1 MLDPDLTVSMEPI
14 PDDADVKD
22 YPRYWLPESVYQVLK
37 WTALVLMPLASVI
50 YTALA
55 GVWGWGGANEIAA
68 TLQIVGVA
76 IGVTIGVSELKAKQ

>member
-1 MLDPDLTVSMEPI
+1 MTEPVDI
-14 PDDADVKD
+14 PDDAEVKD
-22 YPRYWLPESVYQVLK
+22 YPRYWLPEPVYQVLK

-76 IGVTIGVSELKAKQ
+76 IGVTIGVSEISSIARK

>member
-1 MLDPDLTVSMEPI
+1 MNDLVDI
-14 PDDADVKD
+14 PDDVEVSD
-22 YPRYWLPESVYQVLK
+22 YPRYWLPEPVYQMLK

-76 IGVTIGVSELKAKQ
+76 IGVIIGVSEISSLARR

>member
-1 MLDPDLTVSMEPI
+1 MTELVDI
-14 PDDADVKD
+14 PDDAEVKD
-22 YPRYWLPESVYQVLK
+22 YPSYWLPEPVYQVLK

-76 IGVTIGVSELKAKQ
+76 IGVTIGVSEISSIAHK

>member
-1 MLDPDLTVSMEPI
+1 MDELVDI
-14 PDDADVKD
+14 PDDAEVKD
-22 YPRYWLPESVYQVLK
+22 YPRYWLPGPVYQVLK

-55 GVWGWGGANEIAA
+55 GVWGWGGANEVAA

-76 IGVTIGVSELKAKQ
+76 IGVTIGVSELGSLARR

>member
-1 MLDPDLTVSMEPI
+1 MTELVDI
-14 PDDADVKD
+14 PDDVEVTD
-22 YPRYWLPESVYQVLK
+22 YPRYWLPEPVYQVLK
-37 WTALVLMPLASVI
+37 WTALVLMPLTSVI

-76 IGVTIGVSELKAKQ
+76 IGVTIGVSEISSIARK

>member
-1 MLDPDLTVSMEPI
+1 MTELVDI
-14 PDDADVKD
+14 PDDTEVKD
-22 YPRYWLPESVYQVLK
+22 YPRYWLPEPVYQVLK

-55 GVWGWGGANEIAA
+55 GVWGWGGANEVAA

-76 IGVTIGVSELKAKQ
+76 IGVTIGVSEISSIARK

>member
-1 MLDPDLTVSMEPI
+1 MNDLVDI
-14 PDDADVKD
+14 PDDVEVSD
-22 YPRYWLPESVYQVLK
+22 YPRYWLPEPVYQVLK
-37 WTALVLMPLASVI
+37 WTALVPMPLASVI

-76 IGVTIGVSELKAKQ
+76 IGVTIGVSEISSLARR

>member
-1 MLDPDLTVSMEPI
+1 
-14 PDDADVKD
+14 
-22 YPRYWLPESVYQVLK
+22 
-37 WTALVLMPLASVI
+37 MPLASVI

-76 IGVTIGVSELKAKQ
+76 IGVTIGVSEISSIARK

>member
-1 MLDPDLTVSMEPI
+1 MNDLVDI
-14 PDDADVKD
+14 PDDVEVSD
-22 YPRYWLPESVYQVLK
+22 YPRYRLPEPVYQMLK

-76 IGVTIGVSELKAKQ
+76 IGVTIGVSEISSLARR

>member
-1 MLDPDLTVSMEPI
+1 MDELVDI
-14 PDDADVKD
+14 PDDAEVKD
-22 YPRYWLPESVYQVLK
+22 YPRYWPPEPVYQVLK

-76 IGVTIGVSELKAKQ
+76 IGVTIGVSEISSIARK

>member
-1 MLDPDLTVSMEPI
+1 MTELVDI
-14 PDDADVKD
+14 PDDTEVSD
-22 YPRYWLPESVYQVLK
+22 YPRYWLPEPVYQVLK

-76 IGVTIGVSELKAKQ
+76 IGATIGVSEISSIAHK

>member
-1 MLDPDLTVSMEPI
+1 MNEIADI
-14 PDDADVKD
+14 PDDVEVTD
-22 YPRYWLPESVYQVLK
+22 YPRYWMPEPVYQVLK

-55 GVWGWGGANEIAA
+55 GVWGLGGANEIAA

-76 IGVTIGVSELKAKQ
+76 IGVTIGVSEISSIARK

>member
-1 MLDPDLTVSMEPI
+1 MNDHVDI
-14 PDDADVKD
+14 PDDVEVSD
-22 YPRYWLPESVYQVLK
+22 YPRYWLPEPVYQMLK

-76 IGVTIGVSELKAKQ
+76 IGVTIGVSEISSIARK

>member
-1 MLDPDLTVSMEPI
+1 MNDPVDI
-14 PDDADVKD
+14 PDDVEVSD
-22 YPRYWLPESVYQVLK
+22 YPRYWLPEPVYQVLK

-76 IGVTIGVSELKAKQ
+76 IGVTIGVSEISSLARR

>member
-1 MLDPDLTVSMEPI
+1 MDELVDI
-14 PDDADVKD
+14 PDDAEVKD
-22 YPRYWLPESVYQVLK
+22 YPRYWLPEPAYQVLK

-76 IGVTIGVSELKAKQ
+76 IGVTIGVSEISSIARK

>member
-1 MLDPDLTVSMEPI
+1 MTELVDI
-14 PDDADVKD
+14 PDDTEVSD
-22 YPRYWLPESVYQVLK
+22 YPRYWLPEPVYQALK

-76 IGVTIGVSELKAKQ
+76 IGVTIGVSEISSIARK

>member
-1 MLDPDLTVSMEPI
+1 MNEIADI
-14 PDDADVKD
+14 PDDVEVTD
-22 YPRYWLPESVYQVLK
+22 YPRYWLPEPVYQVLK

-76 IGVTIGVSELKAKQ
+76 IGVTIGVSEISSIAHK

>member
-1 MLDPDLTVSMEPI
+1 MTELVDI
-14 PDDADVKD
+14 PDDTEVKD
-22 YPRYWLPESVYQVLK
+22 YPRYWLPEPVYQVLK

-76 IGVTIGVSELKAKQ
+76 IGVTIGVSEISSIARK

>member
-1 MLDPDLTVSMEPI
+1 MDELVDI
-14 PDDADVKD
+14 PDDVEVKD
-22 YPRYWLPESVYQVLK
+22 YPRYWLPEPVYQVLK

-55 GVWGWGGANEIAA
+55 GVWGWGGANEVAA

-76 IGVTIGVSELKAKQ
+76 IGVTIGVSEISSIARK

>member
-1 MLDPDLTVSMEPI
+1 
-14 PDDADVKD
+14 
-22 YPRYWLPESVYQVLK
+22 
-37 WTALVLMPLASVI
+37 MPLASVI

-76 IGVTIGVSELKAKQ
+76 IGVTIGVSELSNIAHK

>member
-1 MLDPDLTVSMEPI
+1 MNDLVDI
-14 PDDADVKD
+14 PDAVEVSD
-22 YPRYWLPESVYQVLK
+22 YPRYWLPEPVYQVLK

-76 IGVTIGVSELKAKQ
+76 IGATIGVSEISSLARR

>member
-1 MLDPDLTVSMEPI
+1 MTEIVDI
-14 PDDADVKD
+14 PDDTEVSD
-22 YPRYWLPESVYQVLK
+22 YPRYWLPEPVYQVLK

-50 YTALA
+50 YTVLA

-76 IGVTIGVSELKAKQ
+76 IGVTIGVSELSSIARK

>member
-1 MLDPDLTVSMEPI
+1 MDDLVDIPEDVEVS
-14 PDDADVKD
+14 D
-22 YPRYWLPESVYQVLK
+22 YPKYWLPEPVYQVLK

-55 GVWGWGGANEIAA
+55 GVWGWGGANEVAA

-76 IGVTIGVSELKAKQ
+76 IGVTIGVSELGSLTRR

>member
-1 MLDPDLTVSMEPI
+1 MDELVDI
-14 PDDADVKD
+14 PDDVEVSD
-22 YPRYWLPESVYQVLK
+22 YPKYWLPEPAYQVLK
-37 WTALVLMPLASVI
+37 WTALVLMPLASLI

-76 IGVTIGVSELKAKQ
+76 IGVTIGVSELSSIARK

>member
-1 MLDPDLTVSMEPI
+1 MTELVDI
-14 PDDADVKD
+14 PDDTEVSD
-22 YPRYWLPESVYQVLK
+22 YPRYWLPEPVYQVLK

-55 GVWGWGGANEIAA
+55 GVWGWGGANEISA

-76 IGVTIGVSELKAKQ
+76 IGVTIGVSEISSLARR

>member
-1 MLDPDLTVSMEPI
+1 MTELVDI
-14 PDDADVKD
+14 PDDTEVSD
-22 YPRYWLPESVYQVLK
+22 YPRYWLPEPVYQALK

-76 IGVTIGVSELKAKQ
+76 IGVTIGVSEISSLARR

>member
-1 MLDPDLTVSMEPI
+1 MDEPVDI
-14 PDDADVKD
+14 PDDVEVSD
-22 YPRYWLPESVYQVLK
+22 YPKYWLPEPVYQVLK

-76 IGVTIGVSELKAKQ
+76 IGVTIGVSELSSIARK

>member
-1 MLDPDLTVSMEPI
+1 MDGLVDI
-14 PDDADVKD
+14 PDDAEVKD
-22 YPRYWLPESVYQVLK
+22 YPRYWLPEPAYQVLK

-76 IGVTIGVSELKAKQ
+76 IGVTIGVSEISSIARK

>member
-1 MLDPDLTVSMEPI
+1 MDELVDI
-14 PDDADVKD
+14 PDDVEVSD
-22 YPRYWLPESVYQVLK
+22 YPRYWLPEPVYQMLK

-76 IGVTIGVSELKAKQ
+76 IGVTIGVSEISSLARR

>member
-1 MLDPDLTVSMEPI
+1 MDELVDI
-14 PDDADVKD
+14 PDDAEVKD
-22 YPRYWLPESVYQVLK
+22 YPRYWLPEPVYQVLK

-68 TLQIVGVA
+68 TLQIVGVS
-76 IGVTIGVSELKAKQ
+76 IGVTIGVSEISSIARK

>member
-1 MLDPDLTVSMEPI
+1 MTELVDI
-14 PDDADVKD
+14 PDDTEVKD
-22 YPRYWLPESVYQVLK
+22 YPRYWLPEPVYQVLK

-76 IGVTIGVSELKAKQ
+76 IGVTIGVSEISSIAHK

>member
-1 MLDPDLTVSMEPI
+1 MDELVDI
-14 PDDADVKD
+14 PDDVEVTD
-22 YPRYWLPESVYQVLK
+22 YPRYWLPEPVYQVLK

-76 IGVTIGVSELKAKQ
+76 IGVTIGVSEISSIARK

>member
-1 MLDPDLTVSMEPI
+1 MTELVDI
-14 PDDADVKD
+14 PDDTEVKD
-22 YPRYWLPESVYQVLK
+22 YPRYWLPDPVYQVLK

-76 IGVTIGVSELKAKQ
+76 IGVTIGVSEISSIARK

>member
-1 MLDPDLTVSMEPI
+1 MNDHVDI
-14 PDDADVKD
+14 PDDVEVSD
-22 YPRYWLPESVYQVLK
+22 YPRYWLPEPVYQMLK

-76 IGVTIGVSELKAKQ
+76 IGVTIGVSEISSLARR

>member
-1 MLDPDLTVSMEPI
+1 MTELVDI
-14 PDDADVKD
+14 PDDVEVTD
-22 YPRYWLPESVYQVLK
+22 YPRYWLPEPVYQVLK

-76 IGVTIGVSELKAKQ
+76 IGVTIGVSEISSIAHK

>member
-1 MLDPDLTVSMEPI
+1 MDGLVDI
-14 PDDADVKD
+14 PDDAEVKD
-22 YPRYWLPESVYQVLK
+22 YPRYWLPEPAYQVLK
-37 WTALVLMPLASVI
+37 WTALVLMPLTSVI

-76 IGVTIGVSELKAKQ
+76 IGVTIGVSELSSIARK

>member
-1 MLDPDLTVSMEPI
+1 MTELVDI
-14 PDDADVKD
+14 PDDAEVKD
-22 YPRYWLPESVYQVLK
+22 YPSYWLPEPVYQVLK

-76 IGVTIGVSELKAKQ
+76 IGVTIGVSEISSIARK